1 MIIAVFEAEA
11 ELNKRDGGRI
21 NLRRLDGELCKG
33 AVARLE
39 QVVLVA
45 RQAANVGRRVAAC
58 VGDLQ
63 MDGMAIWCCANIVEA
78 QRAAGVEVR
87 AEAAQVG
94 RGERRAAV
102 KERRVPAEAE
112 VERHVVSDM
121 LHAMS
126 FWNSACFVANL
137 VGTWGELAAVI
148 CPVTVRCS
156 LAVRALP
163 WAMDPSTI
171 TSWRAF
177 CTTNSSARLLFV
189 PTQAAHEMAVVDAL
203 RRSGLKRSTRLLQL
217 FSLML
222 LGFGALCLIPL
233 PGTGWLHKLGGVVSI
248 ASGSA
253 GIVGLAFTWYRAL
266 VFYTTF
272 SWLGAAL
279 AIIGIT
285 QLVVNKQVNP
295 FPWIM
300 WIGTA
305 LIALPPSILST
316 TMHILRVWRPQPM
329 VEDSNAPLVQAAAE
343 SEGGL
348 PPAEPQL
355 GPGEYAAHVDRPAWP
370 PPNPN
375 GTAGGAYQAVENEP
389 QAVVSDTR
397 AGPPSWPPRVD

>member
-1 MIIAVFEAEA
+1 
-11 ELNKRDGGRI
+11 
-21 NLRRLDGELCKG
+21 
-33 AVARLE
+33 
-39 QVVLVA
+39 
-45 RQAANVGRRVAAC
+45 
-58 VGDLQ
+58 
-63 MDGMAIWCCANIVEA
+63 
-78 QRAAGVEVR
+78 
-87 AEAAQVG
+87 
-94 RGERRAAV
+94 
-102 KERRVPAEAE
+102 
-112 VERHVVSDM
+112 
-121 LHAMS
+121 
-126 FWNSACFVANL
+126 
-137 VGTWGELAAVI
+137 
-148 CPVTVRCS
+148 
-156 LAVRALP
+156 
-163 WAMDPSTI
+163 
-171 TSWRAF
+171 
-177 CTTNSSARLLFV
+177 
-189 PTQAAHEMAVVDAL
+189 MAVVDAL

-285 QLVVNKQVNP
+285 QLAVNKQVNP

-389 QAVVSDTR
+389 QAVVTDTR